1 MSPRRFSPT
10 LADEGDTILMDQWG
24 KTVNW
29 QRLIN
34 VAENQVNE
42 TLLSKSLRA
51 ELDAA
56 VQLILIMYPAV
67 WRQFGGFEESQLE
80 DIF

>member
-1 MSPRRFSPT
+1 
-10 LADEGDTILMDQWG
+10 MDQWG
-24 KTVNW
+24 KNVNW

-56 VQLILIMYPAV
+56 VYPAV
-67 WRQFGGFEESQLE
+67 WRQFRGFEESQLE